1 MKKSQFREN
10 KNKKIDEEDFHSKL
24 KIEEYK
30 SKWEI
35 NEQYI
40 KKLKSDLE
48 QISKKYLNLINDH
61 RIHNTNKSQ
70 APQPIQILETS
81 TELNGGLQTISSE
94 NIAMGTQKSSQ
105 SSPLRNSTNET
116 AN

>member
-61 RIHNTNKSQ
+61 RILNTNKGQ
-70 APQPIQILETS
+70 APKPIQILETS